1 VASETSLRIWC
12 MQLATVCI
20 AIELFMP
27 CVGKYSLLHTIC
39 YLTHVSSSSNTERM
53 AEYFSLFEYA
63 GS

>member
-1 VASETSLRIWC
+1 

-63 GS
+63 DS